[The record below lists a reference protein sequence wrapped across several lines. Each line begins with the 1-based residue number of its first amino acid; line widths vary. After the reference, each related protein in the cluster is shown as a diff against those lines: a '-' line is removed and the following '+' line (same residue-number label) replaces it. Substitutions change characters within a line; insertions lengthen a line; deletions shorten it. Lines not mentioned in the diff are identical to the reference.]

1 MVTACITWSE
11 YKDYKAKFDIVIGAD
26 LLFKGSP
33 YELLLA
39 ALNKLLSVGGKA
51 LLIVPYMKG
60 DDVSSAFIAS
70 IDP

>member
-51 LLIVPYMKG
+51 LQIG
-60 DDVSSAFIAS
+60 RAS
-70 IDP
+70 CRERV

>member
-60 DDVSSAFIAS
+60 DDVSSAFTAS